1 MDQWR
6 RWPFNKFNTIYSKH
20 KKFYVFH
27 IIEDAFKAK
36 KVLWRHQKIWW
47 IYVIYSVLLY
57 HFLEFP
63 YFIWMFLNF
72 PSECLK
78 LSWYKTFVY
87 IIFLFPIYTLMF
99 LFGGNDSQLQGREW
113 RPQELPAQ
121 LSELTIY
128 SCAGKR
134 QTVDFV
140 SHSPSPCLWS
150 QKYPWFL
157 HKHHYCSALL

>member
-1 MDQWR
+1 MYFILMQM
-6 RWPFNKFNTIYSKH
+6 PS
-20 KKFYVFH
+20 
-27 IIEDAFKAK
+27 KAK

-47 IYVIYSVLLY
+47 IYYIQFSCII
-57 HFLEFP
+57 FLS
-63 YFIWMFLNF
+63 FLIS
-72 PSECLK
+72 SECSWMSHLNAWNFLDTK
-78 LSWYKTFVY
+78 LLFY

-128 SCAGKR
+128 FYAGKR